1 MKKIILMTM
10 LMGAVFAQGD
20 CNKDNWR
27 EYYNSEGRD
36 MTDCDLEG
44 ANLEMTK
51 LEGANLL
58 RANLRYAKLEMAN
71 LDRANLRGA
80 NLEGADLREA
90 NLTNAI
96 LEGAILEG
104 VRSSRIK
111 GKPASLPKGWSLV
124 DGRLIK
130 KDGE

>member
-1 MKKIILMTM
+1 
-10 LMGAVFAQGD
+10 
-20 CNKDNWR
+20 
-27 EYYNSEGRD
+27 

-44 ANLEMTK
+44 ANFE
-51 LEGANLL
+51 
-58 RANLRYAKLEMAN
+58 R
-71 LDRANLRGA
+71 
-80 NLEGADLREA
+80 A

-104 VRSSRIK
+104 VRSSRIR